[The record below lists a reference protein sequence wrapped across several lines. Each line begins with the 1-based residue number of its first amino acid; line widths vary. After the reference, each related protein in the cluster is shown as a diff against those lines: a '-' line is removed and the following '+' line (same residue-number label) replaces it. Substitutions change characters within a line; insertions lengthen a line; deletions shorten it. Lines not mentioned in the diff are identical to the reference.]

1 MRQTPRSQAPSWR
14 LSHRRAF
21 RVAKAKYADS
31 VEVLLSGDGAREWG
45 GRFNSPGTRAVY
57 CSTTLSL
64 AALEILV
71 HAPRLDI
78 LPEYRF
84 LKINVP
90 DQAIEHLDRTD
101 AGGDTVAL
109 GDRRL
114 GAEGILGFSAPSFVL
129 PFERNLVLNPEHR
142 DFRRL
147 VTHGTIQP
155 FPLDPRLLAR

>member
-1 MRQTPRSQAPSWR
+1 MN
-14 LSHRRAF
+14 AF
-21 RVAKAKYADS
+21 RVAKAKYADR

-45 GRFNSPGTRAVY
+45 GRFSSPGTRAVY

-84 LKINVP
+84 LEVNVP
-90 DQAIEHLDRTD
+90 DSAIEHLGPRDLGR
-101 AGGDTVAL
+101 DTVAL

-114 GAEGILGFSAPSFVL
+114 GTEGILGFSAPSFVI
-129 PFERNLVLNPEHR
+129 PFERNLVLNPEHP
-142 DFRRL
+142 DFRKL
-147 VTHGTIQP
+147 VAHGTVQP
-155 FPLDPRLLAR
+155 FPLDRRLLAR

>member
-1 MRQTPRSQAPSWR
+1 MN
-14 LSHRRAF
+14 AF

-31 VEVLLSGDGAREWG
+31 VGVLLSGEGAREWG
-45 GRFNSPGTRAVY
+45 GRFNSPGMRAVY

-64 AALEILV
+64 AALGILV

-84 LKINVP
+84 LEVNVP
-90 DQAIEHLDRTD
+90 DGAIEHLDPAD
-101 AGGDTVAL
+101 LGGDSVAL

-114 GAEGILGFSAPSFVL
+114 GAKGILGFSAPSFVI

-142 DFRRL
+142 DFREL

-155 FPLDPRLLAR
+155 FPLDRRLLTR